1 MDKPLRGPALSQAI
15 RDYVKGFILE
25 HNLSAGDPLPPETQL
40 AQDLGVGRS
49 SVREAI
55 KALQSLGIVEV
66 RHGDGLYVREYN
78 FDPISET
85 LSYGIRFDPAA
96 LAELFQI
103 RIWLEGAVIEDAVKQ
118 ISAEEMSELESVIAA
133 WETRVEAGEPD
144 TDLDERFHYI
154 LQRTVKN
161 KSLLKL
167 FKAFWIAFESLDI
180 EIIHDSDPRL
190 ELENH
195 RAILQAV
202 KSRDIGLA
210 RQRLAQHFSHLQDRI
225 HQAIQL
231 EQITEKGDKAVD
243 HV

>member
-1 MDKPLRGPALSQAI
+1 MDKPLRGPALNQAI
-15 RDYVKGFILE
+15 RDYVKGYILG

-40 AQDLGVGRS
+40 AKDLGVGRS

-78 FDPISET
+78 FDPISEAF
-85 LSYGIRFDPAA
+85 SYGVRFDPVA

-118 ISAEEMSELESVIAA
+118 ISADEINELESVIVA
-133 WETRVEAGEPD
+133 WEKRVAAGEPD
-144 TDLDERFHYI
+144 TDLDEQFHYI
-154 LQRTVKN
+154 LQRTVDN

-167 FKAFWIAFESLDI
+167 FKAFWIAFENLDI
-180 EIIHDSDPRL
+180 EIIHDSDPRV

-195 RAILQAV
+195 RAILEAV
-202 KSRDIGLA
+202 KSRDISLA
-210 RQRLAQHFSHLQDRI
+210 RQRLAHHFSHLQDRI
-225 HQAIQL
+225 HQAIRL
-231 EQITEKGDKAVD
+231 ERITENGE
-243 HV
+243 